1 VTQAVPAD
9 LLAAI
14 ADPTRRQLLDS
25 LASQGSRTASE
36 LAAGLPISR
45 QAVAKHL
52 AVLGQAGLVTSARH
66 GRDVRFTVRTR
77 ELVIAAGWLTGL
89 AAEWEARLQ
98 AIKRIAEGTS
108 G

>member
-1 VTQAVPAD
+1 VTQAAPAD

-14 ADPTRRQLLDS
+14 ADPTRRQLLDT
-25 LASQGSRTASE
+25 LARQGPQTASE

-66 GRDVRFTVRTR
+66 GRDVRFTLRTTD
-77 ELVIAAGWLTGL
+77 LVAAAGWLTGL

-98 AIKRIAEGTS
+98 AIKRIAEEAQG
-108 G
+108 